1 MSAAMDSLTIN
12 EQNQIK
18 KSYKSCIFISYKS
31 QDKNWAIEVGKYIKD
46 IYKIDIY
53 LDITDSGLQSAAE
66 RGDDKEIVKH
76 IQNAL
81 SMSTHL
87 MCLVSNATQTS
98 WWVPYEVGYAK
109 KSDKKISTLKY
120 KDILDVPSFLKVEDV
135 IRGSKQLNVYLSTIT
150 RDKVFDEMKSY
161 NRHGYNLNN
170 YLDWI

>member
-1 MSAAMDSLTIN
+1 
-12 EQNQIK
+12 
-18 KSYKSCIFISYKS
+18 
-31 QDKNWAIEVGKYIKD
+31 
-46 IYKIDIY
+46 
-53 LDITDSGLQSAAE
+53 
-66 RGDDKEIVKH
+66 
-76 IQNAL
+76 
-81 SMSTHL
+81 